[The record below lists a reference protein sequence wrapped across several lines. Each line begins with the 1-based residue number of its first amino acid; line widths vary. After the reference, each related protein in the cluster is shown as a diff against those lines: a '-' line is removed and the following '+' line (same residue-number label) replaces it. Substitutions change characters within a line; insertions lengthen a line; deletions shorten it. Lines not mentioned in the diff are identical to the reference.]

1 MVVRS
6 SRQGYREEQER
17 EPQDRRVHASL
28 AEAAI
33 YRIRTK
39 IKYLDIGAGPKRKLS
54 NEEFVSIIQNLNLE
68 SGADKILEGIDPGPD
83 APEVLEPEG
92 DPAFSQ
98 GDRVR
103 VRRQKQLFE
112 KASSLSTMSDHVFV
126 IGETLWF
133 PYDGVWGYRILSLD
147 GALVSS
153 KFWLA
158 GDLSLVPPTLEVPF
172 KEFTK
177 DEMKVYFL
185 EP

>member
-1 MVVRS
+1 MVARVLDS
-6 SRQGYREEQER
+6 GYREEQER
-17 EPQDRRVHASL
+17 EPQVARVHASL

-39 IKYLDIGAGPKRKLS
+39 IKYLDVGAGPKRKLS
-54 NEEFVSIIQNLNLE
+54 NEEFVSIVQNLNLE
-68 SGADKILEGIDPGPD
+68 RAVQDILEGSIRAQMRQRFSSQKVTLLSPRRSGES
-83 APEVLEPEG
+83 ASPEAALREG
-92 DPAFSQ
+92 Q
-98 GDRVR
+98 
-103 VRRQKQLFE
+103 Q
-112 KASSLSTMSDHVFV
+112 SLHLSDHVFV

-147 GALVSS
+147 GELVSS

-177 DEMKVYFL
+177 DEMKFTF
-185 EP
+185 